1 MIILPLEC
9 LLLTLK
15 CSYLPLKA
23 AFYTQKL
30 TFTGYQVINTYLF
43 CENTYLIHTHFPP
56 KYIPFTY
63 LWAPKIHTFLS
74 FSASFLA
81 QPMTR
86 RQWRKTEWKS
96 RLDWVRGVQFLRG
109 KSFVL
114 GHSKAFW
121 ASSPFQLAGKHSCEG
136 SFTYLFDQIHTFYI
150 PNFWKRYVYIP
161 RYVNTY
167 PTSYP
172 AFYPKAPK
180 FWD

>member
-1 MIILPLEC
+1 M
-9 LLLTLK
+9 
-15 CSYLPLKA
+15 
-23 AFYTQKL
+23 
-30 TFTGYQVINTYLF
+30 INTYLF

-167 PTSYP
+167 PTWYP
-172 AFYPKAPK
+172 ASGGWRVLSHEARSIGGQADVSSPHWIL
-180 FWD
+180 WDARRSAWW

>member
-1 MIILPLEC
+1 M
-9 LLLTLK
+9 
-15 CSYLPLKA
+15 
-23 AFYTQKL
+23 
-30 TFTGYQVINTYLF
+30 INTYLF

-167 PTSYP
+167 PTWYP
-172 AFYPKAPK
+172 VTFLCQMGGWWGGTRIKSKLYLNLKLSQLK
-180 FWD
+180 KLHRHWKTSKNDL

>member
-1 MIILPLEC
+1 MFC
-9 LLLTLK
+9 
-15 CSYLPLKA
+15 
-23 AFYTQKL
+23 FWQK
-30 TFTGYQVINTYLF
+30 TIHFFSGYQVLNTYLF
-43 CENTYLIHTHFPP
+43 CENTYLIHTHFLP

-63 LWAPKIHTFLS
+63 LWAPKIHTFIS
-74 FSASFLA
+74 FGASFLA

-96 RLDWVRGVQFLRG
+96 RLDWVRGVQFFRG

-114 GHSKAFW
+114 GPSKAFW

-167 PTSYP
+167 PTWYP
-172 AFYPKAPK
+172 EYCKNKYFEEFESILGKG
-180 FWD
+180 